1 MLHLD
6 YASFRFPPSPR
17 VIKVLKTKLNGINE
31 YPNESYIQLKQK
43 LADVYKLNTRNFLIG
58 NGLDEVIDLITRAFV
73 GERMEVIIPFPTFS
87 QFEKAATR
95 ANATAVGINCMH
107 RNYEIKIDEVL
118 DRVSKKTK
126 LIWICCPNNP
136 TGDFIPKERIRKIA
150 QTVNFPV
157 VVDNALGD
165 FSDDSIID
173 LIGINNIIILRTF
186 SKGYCLAG
194 LRIGYAIADF
204 EYINKIESKKQIFNV
219 NSLAADAA
227 IAALEDQKYYDK
239 LWLEFKKERQRVI
252 KNIKEMG
259 ITITGSQSNFILM
272 DFGTEIRSRDVYEK
286 LLKDGIKVF
295 PGWDEEFSGL
305 SGRFLRAVIGR
316 KEQDNIFLT
325 SLKKIMRTSHPTVTR
340 SPNSKS

>member
-6 YASFRFPPSPR
+6 FASFKFPPSPR
-17 VIKVLKTKLNGINE
+17 VIRVLKIKLNSINE
-31 YPNESYIQLKQK
+31 YPNESYVQLKEK
-43 LADVYKLNTRNFLIG
+43 LADVYKLNTQNFLIG

-73 GERMEVIIPFPTFS
+73 REREEVIIPFPTFS
-87 QFEKAATR
+87 QFEKAAIR
-95 ANATAVGINCMH
+95 ANATVIGINCMH

-118 DRVSKKTK
+118 NRASKKTK

-136 TGDFIPKERIRKIA
+136 TGDLIPKETIRKIA
-150 QTVNFPV
+150 QNVNFPV

-173 LIGINNIIILRTF
+173 LIGINNIVILRTF

-204 EYINKIESKKQIFNV
+204 EYINKIESIRQIFNV
-219 NSLAADAA
+219 NNLAAEAA
-227 IAALEDQKYYDK
+227 MAALEDQKYYDK
-239 LWLEFKKERQRVI
+239 LWAEFKKERQRVI
-252 KNIKEMG
+252 KNIKEIG
-259 ITITGSQSNFILM
+259 IKITGNQSNFILL

-286 LLKDGIKVF
+286 LLQDGIKVF

-305 SGRFLRAVIGR
+305 SARFLRVVIGR
-316 KEQDNIFLT
+316 KEQNTIFLT
-325 SLKKIMRTSHPTVTR
+325 SLKKIMKT
-340 SPNSKS
+340 